1 MQFDTIF
8 PSINASVELKM
19 WKEQFGPLTRSSST
33 EEDIREPR
41 RETSKWFY
49 FFHLKFRN
57 FMTGVDK
64 IYKHLFLF
72 NYYLFPETWN
82 KQIDFPLIVS

>member
-1 MQFDTIF
+1 MQFDTIY

-41 RETSKWFY
+41 RGTSKGFY
-49 FFHLKFRN
+49 F
-57 FMTGVDK
+57 
-64 IYKHLFLF
+64 ILF
-72 NYYLFPETWN
+72 E
-82 KQIDFPLIVS
+82 I